1 MRYAVVERGRR
12 SVGVAFAIFNDR
24 LCQATAR
31 DTVRNITP
39 KT

>member
-12 SVGVAFAIFNDR
+12 SAGVAFAIFNDR